1 MYNLDN
7 ILKEAREISWQRF
20 GKRLTMYLPGMFSY
34 DGLRGKYPA
43 ISITGSYCELQCDHC
58 KGAFLPRMISAKTSE
73 QLADKAFRL
82 AGNGKHGILISGGCN
97 RNGRLPW
104 QRFIG
109 AIGEIKEKTD
119 LFVSIHCGILD
130 YSTARGLK
138 EARVDQALIDVIGDD
153 ETYQQICHVDHGVS
167 KIMDTMESL
176 KKVGIPMVPH
186 VICGLLYG
194 KIISER
200 KALKMISMFD
210 PQQLVVVSLMP
221 MPGTPLWGT
230 APPEA
235 EEVAQIIAEARLL
248 MPDTRISLGCARRRG
263 DIRLEILAID
273 AGINRLA
280 LPSEDAV
287 AHAEKYRLEIR
298 YQKTCCSV
306 SRDFS
311 GLESF
316 HLQTLKV

>member
-104 QRFIG
+104 QRFIE

-119 LFVSIHCGILD
+119 LLISIHCGILD
-130 YSTARGLK
+130 YPTAQSLK
-138 EARVDQALIDVIGDD
+138 EAMVDQALIDVIGDD
-153 ETYQQICHVDHGVS
+153 DTYQQICHVDYGVS

-176 KKVGIPMVPH
+176 TKVGISIVPH
-186 VICGLLYG
+186 VICGLRYG
-194 KIISER
+194 KITSER
-200 KALKMISMFD
+200 KALKMISLFD
-210 PQQLVVVSLMP
+210 PEQVVVVSLMP

-248 MPDTRISLGCARRRG
+248 MPDTRMSLGCARRRG

-280 LPSEDAV
+280 LPSEEAIS
-287 AHAEKYRLEIR
+287 HAQDDGLEIR

-311 GLESF
+311 RE
-316 HLQTLKV
+316 VW